1 MNQQPLVYRFLLTPQ
16 FRIWRYLA
24 LVVFFTIV
32 SLNQALAGYKDIIPL
47 MGNNIYWIV
56 TGTIFFYLVTVFVIK
71 KIVLK
76 HLLSGKYLL
85 FVFYIILCAS
95 LFTAI
100 ANITFDSY
108 VENYDFFSEITI
120 IDNLSAFVI
129 YVLAILGVVI
139 PVFLRNWIVSNQHLN
154 QLKIKQA
161 SSQIEQF
168 KEQINPPSFFK
179 ILSRSKDF
187 VKTEPDKA
195 SAMLMKLGQLL
206 RYQLYDCN
214 REQVVLTA
222 EVSFLRNFLELEKL
236 YSPKFDYSISI
247 EGNITGIFIAP
258 SILLPY
264 VQSGINAF
272 DNDKEFHVIDVRL
285 SYSNEVI
292 CIIFEVSGISNNT
305 LLQKELSKVR
315 DRLNALY
322 KDCYELTATEN
333 ISTEKTEMVLLL
345 DKK

>member
-1 MNQQPLVYRFLLTPQ
+1 MRILDASYFKSMDEQPLMYKFLLAPQ

-56 TGTIFFYLVTVFVIK
+56 AGTIFFYLVTVFIIK

-85 FVFYIILCAS
+85 FVFYIILCAT
-95 LFTAI
+95 LFTA
-100 ANITFDSY
+100 ASNIIYNSY
-108 VENYDFFSEITI
+108 ITDYNFFSKITI
-120 IDNLSAFVI
+120 IDNLSAFTI

-139 PVFLRNWIVSNQHLN
+139 PAFLRNWMISNQHLN

-179 ILSRSKDF
+179 ILRRSKDF

-195 SAMLMKLGQLL
+195 SAMLIKND
-206 RYQLYDCN
+206 YPYLYLN
-214 REQVVLTA
+214 
-222 EVSFLRNFLELEKL
+222 SFL
-236 YSPKFDYSISI
+236 
-247 EGNITGIFIAP
+247 
-258 SILLPY
+258 
-264 VQSGINAF
+264 
-272 DNDKEFHVIDVRL
+272 
-285 SYSNEVI
+285 
-292 CIIFEVSGISNNT
+292 
-305 LLQKELSKVR
+305 
-315 DRLNALY
+315 
-322 KDCYELTATEN
+322 
-333 ISTEKTEMVLLL
+333 
-345 DKK
+345 